1 MALYLGSGGKR
12 KIYLN
17 NIAYVLNLVSIAPT
31 INSIGLLS
39 SDNYILQD
47 CNGIYLLPSDYTN
60 SIVDLILLSSD
71 NYILQDYN
79 GIYLTFK
86 ESE

>member
-1 MALYLGSGGKR
+1 MALYLGSSGKQ

-17 NIAYVLNLVSIAPT
+17 NIAYVLNLFTITPSINRAV
-31 INSIGLLS
+31 LLS

-60 SIVDLILLSSD
+60 SVVDNILLSSD
-71 NYILQDYN
+71 NYILQDCN
-79 GIYLTFK
+79 GIYLTIK